1 VCFVLVAL
9 FAMVM
14 AMVQYHQELRMIE
27 AGDYL
32 LKPGLPLGIIA
43 AVALCLF
50 GLFAVVGI
58 TIGALAG

>member
-1 VCFVLVAL
+1 
-9 FAMVM
+9 MVV
-14 AMVQYHQELRMIE
+14 AMVQYRQELRMIE